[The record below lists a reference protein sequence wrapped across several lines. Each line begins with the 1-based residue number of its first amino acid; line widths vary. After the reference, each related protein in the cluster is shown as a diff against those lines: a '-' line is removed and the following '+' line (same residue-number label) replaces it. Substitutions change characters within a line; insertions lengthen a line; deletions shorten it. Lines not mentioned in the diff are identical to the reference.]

1 MTDAT
6 LSLNALPVLAKGH
19 IGKNQK
25 FKNDGSLES
34 VDNLLKKQAIA
45 CFKRVQAMGLGMEYN
60 DVLQEM
66 YVTYVKA
73 RSTWSPEGGAM
84 FSTYV
89 ACACMNNFNAAIRK
103 MERQRTIGII
113 KPTDKGVE
121 LSADGRV
128 KHQRAFGMVSE
139 CEFTLLEEEGVT
151 AYMDTAEGP
160 SSDAPE
166 FRLEQ
171 MQETKRKLSS
181 LSAGARRLVQEML
194 RIENNQAVEDTKL
207 SKIAAVAG
215 LYGDELTQVKREI
228 SKTFGVRW

>member
-1 MTDAT
+1 MTDAI
-6 LSLNALPVLAKGH
+6 LSVSALSKPRKGH
-19 IGKNQK
+19 SEKNQK
-25 FKNDGSLES
+25 FANDGSLES

-45 CFKRVQAMGLGMEYN
+45 CFKRVEAMGLGMEYK

-73 RSTWSPEGGAM
+73 RSTWNPEGGAM

-103 MERQRTIGII
+103 MERQRTIGMI
-113 KPTDKGVE
+113 KPTDKNVE
-121 LSADGRV
+121 LSADGCV
-128 KHQRAFGMVSE
+128 KYQREFGMVSE

-151 AYMDTAEGP
+151 AYMDTAEG
-160 SSDAPE
+160 SSSESPE
-166 FRLEQ
+166 YRLEQ
-171 MQETKRKLSS
+171 SQETQRKLSS
-181 LSAGARRLVQEML
+181 LSAGARRLVQELL
-194 RIENNQAVEDTKL
+194 RAENNVNVMDTKL

-215 LYGDELTQVKREI
+215 LYGDELTQVRREI